1 MIKIYVYR
9 KDTGK
14 YKYEDIGSYDG
25 VIHDLGVD
33 LDFTLTPPPNYHQS
47 WYWNNAAWQPEPK
60 KTTN

>member
-14 YKYEDIGSYDG
+14 YKYEDVGSYDG

-33 LDFTLTPPPNYHQS
+33 LDFTLTPPPDYDHVWRWIDAKWVADNTA
-47 WYWNNAAWQPEPK
+47 N
-60 KTTN
+60 